1 MQRSLPL
8 LFFIVFS
15 GILMLQNINTRAF
28 WPGPFLVVLAVILL
42 VALTQQARSDDD
54 F

>member
-15 GILMLQNINTRAF
+15 GILLLQNINTKVF
-28 WPGPFLVVLAVILL
+28 WIGPFIVVLAVIVL
-42 VALTQQARSDDD
+42 VALAQQARSDDD

>member
-15 GILMLQNINTRAF
+15 GILLLQNINTREF
-28 WPGPFLVVLAVILL
+28 WLGPFLVTLVVIAL
-42 VALTQQARSDDD
+42 VAITQQARSDDD

>member
-15 GILMLQNINTRAF
+15 GMLLLQNIDTHQF
-28 WPGPFLVVLAVILL
+28 WFSPFLVTFAVILL